1 MRARPT
7 DVRQSRELSGLV
19 RVQLQR
25 TGSTRRAGNVSFD
38 MTNVALLFAVR
49 NKATEIEITC
59 CGADCFLKANGK
71 VLLNFVEKFT
81 FAQ

>member
-1 MRARPT
+1 
-7 DVRQSRELSGLV
+7 
-19 RVQLQR
+19 
-25 TGSTRRAGNVSFD
+25 